1 MPKSKDTE
9 QKKKLFDIKRLPMDM
24 ARIVCIPLLLIFR
37 MKRIDTEGNPY
48 KQMPEG
54 AAVIASNHT
63 GFLDPF
69 LTGVCF
75 YKRRMYF
82 LASEEVMGPKFR
94 AFLLRGV
101 GCIKI
106 DRKSFDLAAIKTA
119 VNVLKKKQSLL
130 TIYPQGAIQSDDELK
145 QVKNGAALIAVQAG
159 APIIPVYMPKDKFF
173 ARRTAVV
180 GRPINCAEIC
190 SKKLPSLNDIENISL
205 KMLEG
210 LNECRNAYN
219 KYIER

>member
-1 MPKSKDTE
+1 MSQNCD
-9 QKKKLFDIKRLPMDM
+9 KKIFDIKRLPMDM

-37 MKRIDTEGNPY
+37 MKRIDTNGNKY
-48 KQMPEG
+48 KEMPSG

-82 LASEEVMGPKFR
+82 LASEVVMGPKFR

-106 DRKSFDLAAIKTA
+106 DRKRFDLAGIKTA
-119 VNVLKKKQSLL
+119 VNVLKKMS
-130 TIYPQGAIQSDDELK
+130 I
-145 QVKNGAALIAVQAG
+145 
-159 APIIPVYMPKDKFF
+159 
-173 ARRTAVV
+173 
-180 GRPINCAEIC
+180 
-190 SKKLPSLNDIENISL
+190 
-205 KMLEG
+205 LE
-210 LNECRNAYN
+210 
-219 KYIER
+219 

>member
-1 MPKSKDTE
+1 MANGCKKPKF
-9 QKKKLFDIKRLPMDM
+9 FDIKRLPMDM

-37 MKRIDTEGNPY
+37 MKRIDTNGNPY
-48 KQMPEG
+48 KKFPLG

-63 GFLDPF
+63 GFVDPF

-82 LASEEVMGPKFR
+82 LASKEVMGSRLR
-94 AFLLRGV
+94 AWLLRGV

-106 DRKSFDLAAIKTA
+106 DRKSFDLEAIKTA

-130 TIYPQGAIQSDDELK
+130 TIYPQGEIQNDEELK
-145 QVKNGAALIAVQAG
+145 QVKNGAALIAAQAS
-159 APIIPVYMPKDKFF
+159 APIIPVYIPKKENFF
-173 ARRTAVV
+173 VRRTAVI
-180 GRPINCAEIC
+180 GEAINPLELCT
-190 SKKLPSLNDIENISL
+190 KKIPSLQDIENISL
-205 KMLEG
+205 KMLDG
-210 LNECRNAYN
+210 LNECREAYN

>member
-1 MPKSKDTE
+1 MPKNYDKNF
-9 QKKKLFDIKRLPMDM
+9 FDIKRLPMDM

-37 MKRIDTEGNPY
+37 MKRIDTNGNKY
-48 KQMPEG
+48 KEMPKG

-106 DRKSFDLAAIKTA
+106 DRKRFDLAGIKTA

-130 TIYPQGAIQSDDELK
+130 TIYPQGGIQKDEEFS
-145 QVKNGAALIAVQAG
+145 QVKNGAALIALQSNS
-159 APIIPVYMPKDKFF
+159 PIIPIYIPKKDNFF
-173 ARRTAVV
+173 SRRVAVV
-180 GRPINCAEIC
+180 GNAIDTAELC
-190 SKKLPSLNDIENISL
+190 NKKMPSMQDIENVSL

-210 LNECRNAYN
+210 LNQCRKAYN
-219 KYIER
+219 TYIKG